1 MIFDWITYIYLADE
15 LLTGTDEAYYRS
27 AISRAY
33 YGVFCIARDRKG
45 YSDYK
50 KSDAHS
56 KVIENYVKSSDE
68 DERIIATILI
78 KLRRARNYADYDA
91 NVVINREM
99 AKMMVN
105 SAKAILDILGIQYD
119 DFKNNGGK
127 E

>member
-1 MIFDWITYIYLADE
+1 MIFNWIRYIYLADE

-33 YGVFCIARDRKG
+33 YGVFCITRDKKG

-56 KVIENYVKSSDE
+56 KVIENYAKSNDE
-68 DERIIATILI
+68 DERVIGSILDEMR
-78 KLRRARNYADYDA
+78 KARNLADYNSGKVISKVDA
-91 NVVINREM
+91 ER
-99 AKMMVN
+99 MVY
-105 SAKAILDILGIQYD
+105 SAKYILDILGIQYD